1 MVKITLVACLLFVAN
16 SIFSQAT
23 FIALGGEAT
32 GSGGS
37 SSYTVGQLIYI
48 TSAES
53 NGTLDASIQQSF
65 ELLTLSTK
73 ELTPLKLTAFAYP
86 NPTVDNIVLALKNS
100 NLIGLTYVIYDTNG
114 QLVTSGKVRQKT
126 TRITMQHLPAGVY
139 ILKVNQNNQ
148 ALKIFKI
155 IKK

>member
-65 ELLTLSTK
+65 ETK

-100 NLIGLTYVIYDTNG
+100 NLIGLTYMIYDFKG

-139 ILKVNQNNQ
+139 ILKVSQNNQ